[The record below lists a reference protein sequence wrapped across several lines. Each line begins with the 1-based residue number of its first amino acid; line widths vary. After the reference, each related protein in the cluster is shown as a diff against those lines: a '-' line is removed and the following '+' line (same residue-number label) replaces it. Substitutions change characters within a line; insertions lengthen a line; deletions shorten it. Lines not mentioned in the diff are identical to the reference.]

1 MSLPPNYRTEVWDY
15 KNANAE
21 GIQKSI
27 SLFNWEKSFENLS
40 INEKVGKGFDN
51 ISVRMIQL
59 RGNSVTL
66 PLAQIFKS
74 SLSQGVFPDKR
85 KMANIIPVHK
95 KRRKT

>member
-51 ISVRMIQL
+51 ISVRMI
-59 RGNSVTL
+59 
-66 PLAQIFKS
+66 
-74 SLSQGVFPDKR
+74 
-85 KMANIIPVHK
+85 
-95 KRRKT
+95 